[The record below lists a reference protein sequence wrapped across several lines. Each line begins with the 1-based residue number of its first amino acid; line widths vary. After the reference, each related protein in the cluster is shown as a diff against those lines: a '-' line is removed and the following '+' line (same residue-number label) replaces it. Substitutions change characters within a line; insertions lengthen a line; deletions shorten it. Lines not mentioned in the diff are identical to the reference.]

1 MADTRFSLSL
11 QSGSR
16 VLDAIRVAKKWP
28 SALELG
34 GNLYDGRNSFVARH
48 IGLRLRT
55 SAMGRERL
63 DNGDVVRIFPPNELV
78 SAQKRSINPHYSQ

>member
-11 QSGSR
+11 HSGSR

-34 GNLYDGRNSFVARH
+34 GNLYDGRNSFVALRN
-48 IGLRLRT
+48 GLRM

-63 DNGDVVRIFPPNELV
+63 DNVDVVRIFPPNELV